1 MGTLDG
7 KVAIITGAGQG
18 LGAAHAKL
26 FAAEGARLV
35 LNDLGD
41 GVEDVVAEIN
51 ASGGEAV
58 ANRTSVSDWN
68 ASKEMIEQAVD
79 TYGDLH
85 ILVNNAGILRDK
97 MSFNMEEDEWDAVI
111 NVHLKG
117 HFCPS
122 RHAGT
127 YWRSQSKAGHDAPR
141 RIINTSSEAGLFG
154 NAGQANYAAA
164 KSGIATLAI
173 VFGRELAAYGV
184 TGNAIAPRARTAMT
198 DSMEFFSA
206 PEDESQFDRFLPEN
220 ISPAGRLAGVGR
232 RRRRQRPGLRR
243 HRRRRVGHEGLE
255 HRRPPAQG
263 RHLDARGAGRQEGR
277 ALRRP
282 GSHPAPD
289 GRPQLVDSVL
299 VAASPC
305 LDAHRSR
312 QNRDHMGMDS

>member
-26 FAAEGARLV
+26 FATEGARLV

-41 GVEDVVAEIN
+41 GVEEVAAEIN
-51 ASGGEAV
+51 AAGGEAV
-58 ANRTSVSDWN
+58 TNRTSVSDWN
-68 ASKEMIEQAVD
+68 AAKEMVDQAVD

-97 MSFNMEEDEWDAVI
+97 MSFNMEEAEWDAVI
-111 NVHLKG
+111 DVHLKG
-117 HFCPS
+117 HFNPS
-122 RHAGT
+122 RHAGV
-127 YWRSQSKAGHDAPR
+127 YWRTQAKAGNTAPR

-198 DSMEFFSA
+198 DSMEFFNA
-206 PEDESQFDRFLPEN
+206 PEDEDAFDRFLPDN
-220 ISPAGRLAGVGR
+220 ISPLVAWLASDDASDVNGQVFVVIGGDVWVMQGWSIAGHVHKDGPWSPSELAGKKEELFADHDR
-232 RRRRQRPGLRR
+232 SLPGMAI
-243 HRRRRVGHEGLE
+243 
-255 HRRPPAQG
+255 P
-263 RHLDARGAGRQEGR
+263 
-277 ALRRP
+277 
-282 GSHPAPD
+282 SW
-289 GRPQLVDSVL
+289 
-299 VAASPC
+299 
-305 LDAHRSR
+305 
-312 QNRDHMGMDS
+312 